1 MALGFPE
8 DILSRL
14 EIQRL
19 SLPWR
24 WLMDTHHCSTSP
36 TDAHHVW
43 KQKVYEQPIL
53 LTTGTPAFG
62 SLLGREHSPRHVRL
76 SHLTL
81 HVWRPLSLCP
91 VLSDP
96 RVSLLGSHSMFPK
109 RKLLPAASDM
119 APVRAPSVGCR
130 TLNWNPVALPFC
142 AQAGAGGCSE
152 PLLGLVP
159 NCNLLGILMSF
170 KSTPILEIN
179 WIRKLKAVLVFKE
192 IRV

>member
-1 MALGFPE
+1 
-8 DILSRL
+8 
-14 EIQRL
+14 
-19 SLPWR
+19 
-24 WLMDTHHCSTSP
+24 
-36 TDAHHVW
+36 
-43 KQKVYEQPIL
+43 
-53 LTTGTPAFG
+53 
-62 SLLGREHSPRHVRL
+62 
-76 SHLTL
+76 
-81 HVWRPLSLCP
+81 
-91 VLSDP
+91 
-96 RVSLLGSHSMFPK
+96 MFPK

-179 WIRKLKAVLVFKE
+179 
-192 IRV
+192 